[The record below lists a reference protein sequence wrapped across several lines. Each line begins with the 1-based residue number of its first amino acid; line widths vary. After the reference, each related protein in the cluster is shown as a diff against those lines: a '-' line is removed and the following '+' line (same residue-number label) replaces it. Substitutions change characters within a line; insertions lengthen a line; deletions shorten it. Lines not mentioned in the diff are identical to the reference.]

1 MDKKYK
7 KEGFRLPEGYLEGLT
22 DRILERV
29 AEDTSDLPDK
39 EGFAVPEGYFDSLNE
54 RVRTNI
60 APGEDP
66 KVVRLN
72 PWKKYYLVAASIA
85 A

>member
-7 KEGFRLPEGYLEGLT
+7 KEGFKLPEGYFEGLT

-29 AEDTSDLPDK
+29 AEDTSDLPEK
-39 EGFAVPEGYFDSLNE
+39 EGFTVPEGYFDSLNE
-54 RVRTNI
+54 RVRAKTF
-60 APGEDP
+60 PGEDP

-72 PWKKYYLVAASIA
+72 P
-85 A
+85 